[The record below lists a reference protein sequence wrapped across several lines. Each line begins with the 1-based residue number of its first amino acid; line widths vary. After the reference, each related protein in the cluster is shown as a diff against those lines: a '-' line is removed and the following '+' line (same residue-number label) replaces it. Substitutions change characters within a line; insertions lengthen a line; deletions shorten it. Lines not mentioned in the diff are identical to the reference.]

1 MNNFSS
7 VCVLIAFSYMLLWP
21 ARHVRTNKVERER
34 AWFEIIMRQNFLSF
48 FFTAFLNC
56 KFSRNLIICVRAFFT
71 FVLRARASQHI
82 RIIKIYFVFFFQ
94 KKKKEKKN
102 TKFKWWLL
110 NCSYVV
116 VVDSFPPPVS
126 VCTYSFPAAA
136 APHIFVFGFFQ
147 AAIETHDNVVN
158 NGAREKERETG

>member
-94 KKKKEKKN
+94 KKKKEKKTQN
-102 TKFKWWLL
+102 LNDDYWTAVMLL
-110 NCSYVV
+110 LLIHS
-116 VVDSFPPPVS
+116 PLPW
-126 VCTYSFPAAA
+126 VCA
-136 APHIFVFGFFQ
+136 HILSQLLLLRIFLCLVFSRQ
-147 AAIETHDNVVN
+147 RWRLT
-158 NGAREKERETG
+158 TMS